1 MTSPMKTRKGD
12 TIRVTL
18 DVSPPFYERLENL
31 ERLVEARTKSDV
43 IRQALQFYEFMAKKT
58 AAGFRFRLIGPTGQ
72 EENLVFFHL
81 PDGGETKKDTK
92 NSVPEVITN

>member
-1 MTSPMKTRKGD
+1 MTSPTKTRKGD

-31 ERLVEARTKSDV
+31 EKLVEARTKSDV

-58 AAGFRFRLIGPTGQ
+58 AAGFRFRLINPDGR

-81 PDGGETKKDTK
+81 PEGDKNWKEAKKT
-92 NSVPEVITN
+92 VPEDVSN